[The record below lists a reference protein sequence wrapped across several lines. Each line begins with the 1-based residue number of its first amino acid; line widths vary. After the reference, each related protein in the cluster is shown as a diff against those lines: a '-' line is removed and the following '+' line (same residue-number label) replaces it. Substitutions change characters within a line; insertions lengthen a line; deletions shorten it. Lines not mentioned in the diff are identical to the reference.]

1 MIYHP
6 DTSDFPGGEEQ
17 FLKDYRPSAGRMF
30 KIGMGAGFDDTL
42 PGLLTSLSEMDQ
54 AENQPLLTKED
65 WEASKFYDPEIK
77 WDDSFTTPKARLL
90 KERRDRERELG
101 FLLERAG
108 IGSTAAFYGGALV
121 GTVPD
126 PVNYIP
132 FVGIASKAKSAA
144 VLGKIAK
151 SGRLGRGATTAADAV
166 IGTAVLQS
174 LVFKERDTY
183 QLKYDTRDAL
193 TELGLALGLGFG
205 LGAALGRVH
214 PKDPVE
220 TQMPPGRV
228 RPDGTVEP
236 DNLPPDPPD
245 TPAQQSWD
253 SVAPT
258 DKTDALQRRIAADA
272 AGEADATPIKR
283 SSSTAGQGTRIRY
296 FGKEYEVIGG
306 DTKITPEGSI
316 KATLR
321 IRGADGK
328 ETTIDVLGNNNIE
341 PLGYADDV
349 WDTKPNQPAPDPVP
363 NDLPIDANE
372 ARLQQLEAEL
382 DERIR
387 TEEAE
392 GRLSETDA
400 RELAYIDEEVKAQ
413 EGYHQA
419 LFEVTECLI
428 RNG

>member
-1 MIYHP
+1 V
-6 DTSDFPGGEEQ
+6 
-17 FLKDYRPSAGRMF
+17 
-30 KIGMGAGFDDTL
+30 
-42 PGLLTSLSEMDQ
+42 
-54 AENQPLLTKED
+54 
-65 WEASKFYDPEIK
+65 
-77 WDDSFTTPKARLL
+77 
-90 KERRDRERELG
+90 
-101 FLLERAG
+101 
-108 IGSTAAFYGGALV
+108 AA
-121 GTVPD
+121 
-126 PVNYIP
+126 
-132 FVGIASKAKSAA
+132 
-144 VLGKIAK
+144 
-151 SGRLGRGATTAADAV
+151 
-166 IGTAVLQS
+166 
-174 LVFKERDTY
+174 ERDTY

-363 NDLPIDANE
+363 DDLPIDANE